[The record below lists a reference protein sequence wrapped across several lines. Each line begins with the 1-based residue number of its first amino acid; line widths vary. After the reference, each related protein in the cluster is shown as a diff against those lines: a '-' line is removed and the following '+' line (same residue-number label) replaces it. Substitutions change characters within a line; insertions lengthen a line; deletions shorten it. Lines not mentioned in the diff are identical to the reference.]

1 MADLVIQSQCRSWLR
16 QYIDVFLNVTFPLWG
31 IFCPIASICM
41 LGSLITLLQQGKYST
56 ITEQA
61 APMLALSIC
70 LTLAALLFKRFLV
83 SDFLI
88 INRQGITL
96 PAMVGGRLSWRK
108 HLSWRSIKV
117 IDASIIKDSPE
128 SSRLQITGEN
138 GRVASLLVK
147 DIQPE
152 FIEQLL
158 LAVHMWAPENCTANL
173 EELRNILRVGARE
186 SLLPSYTDLWEDELG
201 RRFCP
206 TQYVPLEPGRVLR
219 NSSLKVVRQLA
230 TGGLSA
236 IYLCQLD
243 GSKLVVLKEATIPQH
258 GSAELKDKAKE
269 LFDREA
275 KLLMKVDYPGIV
287 KVLDCF
293 TELDRNYMILEYV
306 NGVDLWQL
314 VRQNGPQK
322 EADVLEWGIQIANTL
337 KVLHER
343 EQPIVHRDLTP
354 DNIILRNDGKVIL
367 VDFGAA
373 NEFIGTATGTFVGKH
388 SFIAP
393 EQLRGKATVQSDIY
407 AFGCTLYFL
416 LVGREPEALSNSN
429 PRADQEAALS
439 ENGKTDQTP
448 QVSEE
453 LSQLIESCTRLE
465 ASERYQNV
473 SQLLPVLKRLA
484 AQVAV

>member
-1 MADLVIQSQCRSWLR
+1 MADLVIQSQCKSWLR
-16 QYIDVFLNVTFPLWG
+16 QYLDAFLNISFPLWG
-31 IFCPIASICM
+31 IFCPIATVSM
-41 LGSLITLLQQGKYST
+41 LVGLIQLIQQSKVST
-56 ITEQA
+56 IVEQA
-61 APMLALSIC
+61 GPLLALSIC
-70 LTLAALLFKRFLV
+70 LTLAALLLKRFLANDYLV
-83 SDFLI
+83 V
-88 INRQGITL
+88 NRQGITL
-96 PAMVGGRLSWRK
+96 PALVGGRLGLKK
-108 HLSWRSIKV
+108 HLSWRTIKLV
-117 IDASIIKDSPE
+117 DASISSDKPE
-128 SSRLQITGEN
+128 NSLLKFTREN
-138 GRVASLLVK
+138 GRSESLPVK
-147 DIQPE
+147 DLQPE

-158 LAVHMWAPENCTANL
+158 LAVRMWAPETCAPNL
-173 EELRNILRVGARE
+173 DELQNILRVGARE
-186 SLLPSYTDLWEDELG
+186 SLQPSYTDLWEDELG

-219 NSSLKVVRQLA
+219 NSSLKIVRQLA

-236 IYLCQLD
+236 LYLCQLD

-258 GSAELKDKAKE
+258 GSAELKDKARE

-275 KLLMKVDYPGIV
+275 KLLIKVDYPGIV
-287 KVLDCF
+287 RVLDCF

-314 VRQNGPQK
+314 VRQNGPQN

-343 EQPIVHRDLTP
+343 EQPIIHRDITP

-373 NEFIGTATGTFVGKH
+373 NELIGTATGTFVGKH

-416 LVGREPEALSNSN
+416 LVGREPEALTSSNAQ
-429 PRADQEAALS
+429 ADQQAAQEADGSAGNTAKIS
-439 ENGKTDQTP
+439 D
-448 QVSEE
+448 E

-465 ASERYQNV
+465 AAERYQNV